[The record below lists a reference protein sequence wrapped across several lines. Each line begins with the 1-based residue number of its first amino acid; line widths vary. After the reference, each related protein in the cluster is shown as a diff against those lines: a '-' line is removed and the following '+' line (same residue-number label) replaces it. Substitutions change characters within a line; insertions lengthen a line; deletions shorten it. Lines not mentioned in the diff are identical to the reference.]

1 MNSKKNTIRFIL
13 ILLLPFSIG
22 LVYISSMH
30 QNIVEKIYTGRIY
43 RSIIA
48 AMNAVLGRLPFSF
61 AETIL
66 IIFSLAAIFYIAL
79 KLVCIIKRKS
89 FRLFGDL
96 LLNILSAISVI
107 YFLFIILWGLNYYRL
122 PYSKI
127 AGLDVRPA
135 SVSELRQVCGSLIDR
150 ANTLREKVH
159 QNGKGCM
166 YIYGGYKSAFKRA
179 HTGFDNASKT
189 NPKLFSLYGFPK
201 PVLLSKLMSYTG
213 ITGVY
218 FPYTGEAN
226 VNIDQPDS
234 MILSTACHEMA
245 HQRGFAREDEAN
257 YISYFVCMQ
266 NPDADFQYSGVL
278 LALINSMNALY
289 THDKKAYLELTKK
302 YSSGLIR
309 DLKQNNL
316 YWKKHEG
323 NLQKISDRINDA
335 YLKSNMQND
344 GVYSYGRM
352 VDLIIAEYRK
362 SR

>member
-1 MNSKKNTIRFIL
+1 M
-13 ILLLPFSIG
+13 
-22 LVYISSMH
+22 
-30 QNIVEKIYTGRIY
+30 
-43 RSIIA
+43 
-48 AMNAVLGRLPFSF
+48 
-61 AETIL
+61 
-66 IIFSLAAIFYIAL
+66 
-79 KLVCIIKRKS
+79 
-89 FRLFGDL
+89 
-96 LLNILSAISVI
+96 
-107 YFLFIILWGLNYYRL
+107 
-122 PYSKI
+122 
-127 AGLDVRPA
+127 
-135 SVSELRQVCGSLIDR
+135 
-150 ANTLREKVH
+150 
-159 QNGKGCM
+159 
-166 YIYGGYKSAFKRA
+166 
-179 HTGFDNASKT
+179 
-189 NPKLFSLYGFPK
+189 
-201 PVLLSKLMSYTG
+201 LLSKLMSYTG

-226 VNIDQPDS
+226 VNIGPPDS

-302 YSSGLIR
+302 YSPGLIR

-316 YWKKHEG
+316 YWEKHEG
-323 NLQKISDRINDA
+323 SLQKISDRINDA